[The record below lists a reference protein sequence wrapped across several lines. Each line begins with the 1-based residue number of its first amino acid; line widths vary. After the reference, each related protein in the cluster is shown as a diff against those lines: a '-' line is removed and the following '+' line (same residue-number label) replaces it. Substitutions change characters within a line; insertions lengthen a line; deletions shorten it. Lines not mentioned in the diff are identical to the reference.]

1 MLLHFFGNR
10 KVKYS
15 FNLLSTF
22 PFSTLIPKPLMTF
35 SIKFFKQEKLE
46 NEQEKRKGKKEKL
59 GCWIKKKEEEKENK
73 KEGHCRKKERRGE
86 WRKKRRKEKWKG
98 LVGLGKVVEER

>member
-1 MLLHFFGNR
+1 MEIE
-10 KVKYS
+10 KYS

-22 PFSTLIPKPLMTF
+22 PFSTLIPKPLITF

-46 NEQEKRKGKKEKL
+46 NEQEKRKGKKEKEKL

-98 LVGLGKVVEER
+98 SVGLGKVVEER